1 MSDTQDLPTESEQ
14 ELTVEEFCRRL
25 SVTDRRVEL
34 LGAFHFDEKRNGR
47 VKDTETNFRAR
58 FDEFANKPVK

>member
-1 MSDTQDLPTESEQ
+1 MSDTDSLPEDSEQ
-14 ELTVEEFCRRL
+14 ELTVDEFCRRL
-25 SVTDRRVEL
+25 SISDRRVEL

-58 FDEFANKPVK
+58 FDEFVNKPV